1 MTKVAFF
8 ATICA
13 LAAAP
18 ATAQFL
24 TAAPAEATLVE
35 GFEDAS
41 GDRIAGLA
49 LALDPGW
56 KTYWRAPGEAGIPPT
71 LDWSGS
77 ENLASAEP
85 LWPAPHVFDSFGI
98 ATIGYDG
105 DVTIPLKI
113 EADDPSKP
121 VRLRLVMDYGVCSDI
136 CVPARAELSLDIA
149 PGAPERARAA
159 LETALAQRPLSAAAS
174 GVTDAR
180 CVLRGAGEMRAFSAE
195 IGFHDAARRDAF
207 RGGRGARG
215 RLVRPGRRDA
225 GRRLAQHCGGGAD
238 LGRPRLDRARR
249 DPADASVR
257 GLGGGSARLRRL
269 SGGGSRRPGRAGA

>member
-24 TAAPAEATLVE
+24 TAAPADATLVE

-195 IGFHDAARRDAF
+195 IGFHDAPDETPFVVVEGPEGVWFGPAAVTRNGVSLSIAAEAQIWGDRDWI
-207 RGGRGARG
+207 GRDEI
-215 RLVRPGRRDA
+215 RLTLLFEDWA
-225 GRRLAQHCGGGAD
+225 AD
-238 LGRPRLDRARR
+238 L
-249 DPADASVR
+249 PAC
-257 GLGGGSARLRRL
+257 
-269 SGGGSRRPGRAGA
+269 GA